1 MRNSGIKGVY
11 GAYFLILSLTR
22 RAWEQGLKEV
32 IETQYL
38 HDLVL
43 PLLALRF

>member
-1 MRNSGIKGVY
+1 MER
-11 GAYFLILSLTR
+11 YFLILSLTH

-43 PLLALRF
+43 PLLALGF